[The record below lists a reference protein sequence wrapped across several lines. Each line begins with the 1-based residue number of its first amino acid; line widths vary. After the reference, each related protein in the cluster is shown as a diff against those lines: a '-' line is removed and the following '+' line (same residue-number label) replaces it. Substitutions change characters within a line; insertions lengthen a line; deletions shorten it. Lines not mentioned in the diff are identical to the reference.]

1 MKKLE
6 ITDEIESLGLQPC
19 VTLVVADEF
28 GNIKLLEHIG
38 EGTLGE
44 FLKSA
49 ANTEDNPVSEDNF
62 LLDCRGQEIYT
73 LADYEYF
80 KTITGFFLSISRE
93 NIQDLITVCNKE
105 GLKFTFIV
113 SY

>member
-1 MKKLE
+1 MSKIESEE
-6 ITDEIESLGLQPC
+6 IDSLGLQPC

-38 EGTLGE
+38 EGTLSE
-44 FLKSA
+44 FLKA
-49 ANTEDNPVSEDNF
+49 ASCIEDNPINEDNF

-73 LADYEYF
+73 LGDYEYF
-80 KTITGFFLSISRE
+80 KSITGFFLSVSLE
-93 NIQDLITVCNKE
+93 NIQDLTTACNKE